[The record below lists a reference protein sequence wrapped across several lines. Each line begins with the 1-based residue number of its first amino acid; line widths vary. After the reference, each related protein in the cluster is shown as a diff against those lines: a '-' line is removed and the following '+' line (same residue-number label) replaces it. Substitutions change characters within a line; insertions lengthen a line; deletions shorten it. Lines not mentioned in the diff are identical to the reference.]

1 MTAGTLKLRYGP
13 LSSTCRIE
21 DWREAD
27 ALRLGEMRQWPMA
40 RPSNQ

>member
-1 MTAGTLKLRYGP
+1 MTAGTWKLRYGP

>member
-21 DWREAD
+21 DWREPD
-27 ALRLGEMRQWPMA
+27 ALRLGEVREWPMA
-40 RPSNQ
+40 LPSDQ